1 MSKSLVI
8 VESPAKGKTI
18 EKYLGKGVQVLASY
32 GHVRDLVPK
41 TGAIDTDND
50 FAMKYQIIDRNKKHV
65 DRIIKALKKVDN
77 LYLATDPDREG
88 EAISWHL
95 LELLKEK
102 KVLDG
107 INVQRVVFHEITK
120 TAVQEAVANPRGL
133 SMPMVDAQQA
143 RRALDYLVGF
153 NISPLLWKKI
163 KPGLSAGRVQSPALR
178 MIVEREEAIDAFQ
191 PKEYWTLQAL
201 VDKNG
206 EEFSPKLHTYQ
217 GKALKQFDLNNEK
230 EAIAAKEK
238 LLQDANGKVTVTRLE
253 KKQRKRQPTAPF
265 TTSTLQQEGSRKLYF
280 NTRRTM
286 SVAQQLYEGI
296 DLGDGAVGLITYMRT
311 DSVIL
316 ANEAVEELR
325 ELIISRYGEDFVNPE
340 PRQFKTKSKNAQEAH
355 EAIRPTSAF
364 RIPSDIKKYLTDEQY
379 KLYSLI
385 WKRTVAC
392 QMIHATMNTVSADL
406 SPNDQSFFRAT
417 GSSIH
422 HAGFMRVYKEGLD
435 DGAKDNSKEKILPV
449 MEKGDVLTLHE
460 VKADQH
466 FTEPPPRYS
475 EASLVKTLEEY
486 DIGRPST
493 YASIISTLQSREYVE
508 IENRRFFPTDIGK
521 IVNRFLTMHFTK
533 YVDYDFT
540 AKLEGQLDDVS
551 LGEKNWIPLLK
562 EFWEPFHQLVVD
574 KDANVS
580 REEVMQARVLGNHP
594 ESGKPISVRMGR
606 YGPFVQCGTKDDE
619 EKPKF
624 ASLLPGQKMDSV
636 TLEDAMV
643 LFQLPRDLGET
654 PEGEKMSTNFGRFG
668 PYVKYGNKFV
678 SLPKDEDITP
688 YTITVER
695 ALKLVADKK
704 QADLDRIIANWEEEG
719 IQILKG
725 RWGPYITDGKKN
737 AKMPSKDY
745 DPTTLTLEECQALL
759 AKAPERKGRGRKKT
773 TTKEK
778 KLTPKQLEAKKK
790 REEKAKA
797 KKAEKA
803 RLRRNMLARKRR
815 ARLKKEKEKIA
826 KAEALAK
833 KKAADAKRKAATKK

>member
-1 MSKSLVI
+1 
-8 VESPAKGKTI
+8 
-18 EKYLGKGVQVLASY
+18 
-32 GHVRDLVPK
+32 
-41 TGAIDTDND
+41 
-50 FAMKYQIIDRNKKHV
+50 MKYQIIDRNKKHV
-65 DRIIKALKKVDN
+65 DKIIKALKNVDT

-102 KVLDG
+102 NLLEG
-107 INVQRVVFHEITK
+107 INVQRIVFHEITK
-120 TAVQEAVANPRGL
+120 SAVQEAVANPRGL

-178 MIVEREEAIDAFQ
+178 MIVEREEQIDAFE
-191 PKEYWTLQAL
+191 PKEYWTLNCL
-201 VDKNG
+201 VDKEG
-206 EEFSPKLHTYQ
+206 EEFSPKLHTFN
-217 GKALKQFDLNNEK
+217 GKALKQFDLNN
-230 EAIAAKEK
+230 ATDATAAKET
-238 LLQDANGKVTVTRLE
+238 LLKDAKGKITVTRLE

-296 DLGDGAVGLITYMRT
+296 DLGEGSVGLITYMRT
-311 DSVIL
+311 DSVTL
-316 ANEAVEELR
+316 ANEAVDELR
-325 ELIISRYGEDFVNPE
+325 ELITQRYGKDFVNPE
-340 PRQFKTKSKNAQEAH
+340 PRTFKTKSKNAQEAH

-364 RIPSDIKKYLTDEQY
+364 HIPSEIKQYLTDEQY

-392 QMIHATMNTVSADL
+392 QMIHSTMNTVSADL
-406 SPNDQSFFRAT
+406 SPNDNSFFRAT

-435 DGAKDNSKEKILPV
+435 DGAKDNSKENILPI

-460 VKADQH
+460 ISADQH
-466 FTEPPPRYS
+466 FTDPPPRYS

-508 IENRRFFPTDIGK
+508 IETRRFFPTDIGK
-521 IVNRFLTMHFTK
+521 IVNRFLTQHFTK

-540 AKLEGQLDDVS
+540 ANLEGQLDDVS

-562 EFWEPFHQLVVD
+562 AFWEPFHELVLD

-594 ESGKPISVRMGR
+594 ESGKPVSVRMGR
-606 YGPFVQCGTKDDE
+606 YGSFVQCGTKDDE

-636 TLEDAMV
+636 TLDDAMV

-654 PEGEKMSTNFGRFG
+654 AEGEKMSTNFGRFG
-668 PYVKYGNKFV
+668 PYVKYGSKFV
-678 SLPKDEDITP
+678 SLPKDEDINP
-688 YTITVER
+688 YTITIER
-695 ALKLVADKK
+695 ALKLVAEKK
-704 QADLDRIIANWEEEG
+704 QADLDRIIAHWEEEG

-725 RWGPYITDGKKN
+725 RWGPYITDGNKN

-745 DPTTLTLEECQALL
+745 DPTTLTLEECQELL
-759 AKAPERKGRGRKKT
+759 AKAPERKGKGKGKKKPAKKSAKKADL
-773 TTKEK
+773 KEK
-778 KLTPKQLEAKKK
+778 ELTPKQLEAKAK

-815 ARLKKEKEKIA
+815 AKLKKEKEKTT
-826 KAEALAK
+826 KAEATAK
-833 KKAADAKRKAATKK
+833 KKAADIRRQTVQNNK